1 MAQSGQLVDETSV
14 DQEADDRQEERL
26 PQAGHPATDHHIL
39 DQRQENTSER
49 KNRGDHRHAHRDVS
63 ERELPAELGGAADT
77 VQGRWEDWTRTR
89 GAPTRHRRASFWGG
103 TLIPEELMTAP
114 VPSVTRLSARALTRG
129 FASPPRDGFA
139 FIGKWSVSGMFARPV
154 RSNGHAASGSLWML
168 IEEVLVSVAVL
179 RPIRELSCDST
190 DRQPADGKDR
200 HRPSRHDGEHVS
212 GRASPHGRR

>member
-114 VPSVTRLSARALTRG
+114 VPSVTRLSGACPDPWFCVPASRRVCLYREVVRLRYVREAREKQWACR
-129 FASPPRDGFA
+129 FR
-139 FIGKWSVSGMFARPV
+139 
-154 RSNGHAASGSLWML
+154 
-168 IEEVLVSVAVL
+168 LVV
-179 RPIRELSCDST
+179 D
-190 DRQPADGKDR
+190 AD
-200 HRPSRHDGEHVS
+200 
-212 GRASPHGRR
+212 